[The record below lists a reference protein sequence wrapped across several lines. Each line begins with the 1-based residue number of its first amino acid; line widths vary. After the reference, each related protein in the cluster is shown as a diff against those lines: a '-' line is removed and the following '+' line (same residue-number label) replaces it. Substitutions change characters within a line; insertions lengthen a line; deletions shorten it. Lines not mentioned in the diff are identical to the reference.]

1 MPDQQPTRATI
12 KMVFVILL
20 LGSAIIALIG
30 TFLPSMVDL
39 DDETTRLMRIV
50 FYGAA
55 ALSVGNAFW
64 VKAKLTKQLP
74 PEERNAGE
82 RKPGGTV
89 QRQ

>member
-1 MPDQQPTRATI
+1 MGNQAPTRATI

-20 LGSAIIALIG
+20 LGSAVMALIG
-30 TFLPSMVDL
+30 TFLPAMVDL
-39 DDETTRLMRIV
+39 DDETAGLMRIV

-74 PEERNAGE
+74 PEERSAE
-82 RKPGGTV
+82 RKSSGTV